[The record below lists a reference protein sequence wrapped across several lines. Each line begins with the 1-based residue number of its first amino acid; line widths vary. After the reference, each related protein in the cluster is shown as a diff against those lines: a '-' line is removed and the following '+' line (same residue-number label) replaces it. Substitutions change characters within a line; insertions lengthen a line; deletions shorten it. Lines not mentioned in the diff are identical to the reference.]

1 MGPHSLLTRS
11 NVVPA
16 GRKDGKAPAVG
27 DQPQKERRGRPAI
40 SPHHLTPSSF
50 PPGHGRRRDATPRL
64 RRAKRGR
71 RGYGAG
77 SRGGTNPTTQPGQD
91 NTAES
96 EKGQKRVC
104 AFYLCALA
112 LRNSTTPPNYTLD
125 SRWMFLWASRCCQC
139 AQWSYT
145 THICTVTVLFFPC
158 TSFVSLYGVVVQLF
172 RPMLPKIYSS
182 FLLYC

>member
-11 NVVPA
+11 NAVPA

-77 SRGGTNPTTQPGQD
+77 SRGGTNPTTQPDQD

-104 AFYLCALA
+104 AFCLCALA
-112 LRNSTTPPNYTLD
+112 LRNSTTPNYTLD

-139 AQWSYT
+139 AQWPYT

>member
-11 NVVPA
+11 NAVPA

-40 SPHHLTPSSF
+40 PPHHLTPSSF

-96 EKGQKRVC
+96 EKVRKQKW
-104 AFYLCALA
+104 LE
-112 LRNSTTPPNYTLD
+112 SKTLQKQKQQQQQPH
-125 SRWMFLWASRCCQC
+125 A
-139 AQWSYT
+139 
-145 THICTVTVLFFPC
+145 
-158 TSFVSLYGVVVQLF
+158 VS
-172 RPMLPKIYSS
+172 KDAK
-182 FLLYC
+182 